1 MFRWLTTR
9 REPLAQAKHLYGTVV
24 TAALRPEVF
33 GPARVAD
40 TPEGRVEVLV
50 LHMVLVLERLR
61 AGAPATDEAAR
72 HLVEAFVE
80 DMDDSMREMGVG
92 DMTVPRKVKK
102 AAAALYDRTL
112 AYRPVLDAR
121 DAAALAVL
129 LAQHLP
135 GAAREQG
142 AAPNGGPDVAID
154 AEALARYALAAADA
168 LAATPLPD
176 IEAGRLG
183 LGELGVV

>member
-9 REPLAQAKHLYGTVV
+9 REPLAQAKYLYGAVV

-61 AGAPATDEAAR
+61 AGAPATDAAAQ

-92 DMTVPRKVKK
+92 DMSVPRKVKK

-112 AYRPVLDAR
+112 AYRPALDAR
-121 DAAALAVL
+121 DAAALAAL
-129 LAQHLP
+129 LAQHVP
-135 GAAREQG
+135 GAGSRPE
-142 AAPNGGPDVAID
+142 VAID

-183 LGELGVV
+183 ISEMRVG